1 MATVYLGLGSNVGDR
16 QGHLGRALA
25 ALASAPAIRVVA
37 VSPFIETAPVGG
49 PPGQGMYL
57 NAAAHVETDL
67 KPAALLAE
75 LKSIERRLGRRD
87 GPRWG
92 ARPIDLDILLYD
104 DLVLDTP
111 DLVIPHP
118 RLAERR
124 FVLEPLSEVAPDARD
139 PRSGLSVRDLLARM
153 SAEYHDSH
161 GRSLPV
167 PLPS

>member
-1 MATVYLGLGSNVGDR
+1 MATVYLGLGSNLGDR
-16 QGHLGRALA
+16 QRYLARALA
-25 ALASAPAIRVVA
+25 ALVAARAVRVVA

-49 PPGQGMYL
+49 PSGQGMYL

-67 KPAALLAE
+67 EPAALLAE
-75 LKSIERRLGRRD
+75 LKSIEHRLGRRD

-104 DLVLDTP
+104 DLVFETP

-124 FVLEPLSEVAPDARD
+124 FVLAPLAEIAPDARD
-139 PRSGLSVRDLLARM
+139 PRSGLSVRDLLAR
-153 SAEYHDSH
+153 
-161 GRSLPV
+161 LP
-167 PLPS
+167 PR

>member
-1 MATVYLGLGSNVGDR
+1 MATVYLGLGSNLGDR
-16 QGHLGRALA
+16 QRYLAQALA
-25 ALASAPAIRVVA
+25 ALAAARAIRLLA
-37 VSPFIETAPVGG
+37 VSRLIETAPVGG

-57 NAAAHVETDL
+57 NGAAQVETDL
-67 KPAALLAE
+67 EPAALLAE
-75 LKSIERRLGRRD
+75 LKSIEHRLGRRD

-124 FVLEPLSEVAPDARD
+124 FVLAPLAEIAPDARD
-139 PRSGLSVRDLLARM
+139 PRSGLSVRDLLAR
-153 SAEYHDSH
+153 
-161 GRSLPV
+161 LP
-167 PLPS
+167 PR